1 MTNNK
6 TKWEALS
13 LKDKAS
19 LMKIFLSQGIQD
31 PKEMKDY
38 YNQFQSQQHSQ
49 QNNSFA
55 NGGDTNP
62 GMTGMMKARMAL
74 ANEFG
79 NKAAQRMVS
88 PNPNTYVF
96 TGKENT
102 PTNEKAGNIGTHYIG
117 SYGNI
122 VRPSIQ
128 EINGKMEYTGF
139 PSERT
144 NEDIKFET
152 PEDAEYFAEHYKEI
166 APMMNSFADGG
177 EEDVVGITKE
187 GMMALTKSLK
197 KKPVEKKPMEKKP
210 MEKASTG
217 QILSEMFDESVVQ
230 PIKTVGN
237 VAHAILNPKE
247 TLYRIMSQSPAPT
260 RSFSDVMKEIKRDPQ
275 ESLNSEPDYTGTFVD
290 ENNPNNKGKNLNKL
304 YLYQDETGL
313 RELNETEKN
322 QGVNYSAYLKSV
334 GRNPKDIKQYEGDI
348 GGDLHFPEYAKE
360 NIETLADLKTS
371 KAIGMR
377 LNSGTDNVAGH
388 LVKLG
393 RNDKGEVTVTR
404 SDLWDFEPKSYS
416 DSWGWGG
423 DNLSAYAQ
431 AAVLDKYGTPFIL
444 KDTDK
449 VSFEKPEVAF
459 DEDSNYGDQ
468 VAQYKFLLQSGIF
481 PEMTVTP
488 TENKFANPAIYA
500 INDLDR
506 GKQRDATSKT
516 NTNKKAFGGNLFA
529 NGGVTDMQEVYA
541 MQRQMNPGLQQQMA
555 QPSRNQGTLAAAPK
569 GTFSKGFDNR
579 TSAQRNADYLN
590 PIKGAA
596 ERNVQAYQNG
606 NSVWNGLQT
615 VGETALNAAAAT
627 IGAGAVKGVTTAVS
641 KVAPIAGK
649 AIQGAGYL
657 VDTNPL
663 NYLTPTNNVQSTA
676 RKVSG
681 VLSAPTLKGMS
692 TKALQTG
699 TKLGTKALYN
709 QAHFALGGPLFNE
722 DNPIEAFGGM
732 QTLPPVRFSAG
743 GKIKKCRKSR
753 C

>member
-177 EEDVVGITKE
+177 
-187 GMMALTKSLK
+187 
-197 KKPVEKKPMEKKP
+197 
-210 MEKASTG
+210 
-217 QILSEMFDESVVQ
+217 Q
-230 PIKTVGN
+230 
-237 VAHAILNPKE
+237 
-247 TLYRIMSQSPAPT
+247 
-260 RSFSDVMKEIKRDPQ
+260 
-275 ESLNSEPDYTGTFVD
+275 
-290 ENNPNNKGKNLNKL
+290 
-304 YLYQDETGL
+304 
-313 RELNETEKN
+313 
-322 QGVNYSAYLKSV
+322 
-334 GRNPKDIKQYEGDI
+334 
-348 GGDLHFPEYAKE
+348 
-360 NIETLADLKTS
+360 
-371 KAIGMR
+371 
-377 LNSGTDNVAGH
+377 
-388 LVKLG
+388 
-393 RNDKGEVTVTR
+393 
-404 SDLWDFEPKSYS
+404 
-416 DSWGWGG
+416 
-423 DNLSAYAQ
+423 
-431 AAVLDKYGTPFIL
+431 
-444 KDTDK
+444 
-449 VSFEKPEVAF
+449 
-459 DEDSNYGDQ
+459 
-468 VAQYKFLLQSGIF
+468 
-481 PEMTVTP
+481 
-488 TENKFANPAIYA
+488 
-500 INDLDR
+500 
-506 GKQRDATSKT
+506 T
-516 NTNKKAFGGNLFA
+516 NM
-529 NGGVTDMQEVYA
+529 DEVYA

-579 TSAQRNADYLN
+579 TAAQRNADYLN

-596 ERNVQAYQNG
+596 ERNAQAYQNG

-615 VGETALNAAAAT
+615 VGETALNSAAAT

-681 VLSAPTLKGMS
+681 VLSAPTLKGMA
-692 TKALQTG
+692 TKTLQTG

-722 DNPIEAFGGM
+722 DNPIEAFGGR
-732 QTLPPVRFSAG
+732 QTIPTVRFSAG
-743 GKIKKCRKSR
+743 GKIKKRRKSR

>member
-6 TKWEALS
+6 TKWEGLS
-13 LKDKAS
+13 LKDKSS
-19 LMKIFLSQGIQD
+19 LMKIFISQGIQD
-31 PKEMKDY
+31 PTEMKNY
-38 YNQFQSQQHSQ
+38 YNQFQSKPPSQ

-55 NGGDTNP
+55 DGGDTNP

-79 NKAAQRMVS
+79 NKAAERMVS

-177 EEDVVGITKE
+177 EEDLIGITKE
-187 GMMALTKSLK
+187 GMMAMTKSLK
-197 KKPVEKKPMEKKP
+197 KKPMEKKPVEKKPT
-210 MEKASTG
+210 EKASTG

-230 PIKTVGN
+230 PIKTVSN
-237 VAHAILNPKE
+237 VAHAVLNPKE
-247 TLYRIMSQSPAPT
+247 TLYRVMSQSSTPA
-260 RSFSDVMKEIKRDPQ
+260 RSISDVMEEIKRDPQ
-275 ESLNSEPDYTGTFVD
+275 ESLNSEPEYTGTYVD
-290 ENNPNNKGKNLNKL
+290 SSNPNNKGRNLNKL
-304 YLYQDETGL
+304 YLYQDETGF

-322 QGVNYSAYLKSV
+322 AGVNYSAYLKSV

-348 GGDLHFPEYAKE
+348 GGDLHFPEYAKK
-360 NIETLADLKTS
+360 NIENLANLKTS

-377 LNSGTDNVAGH
+377 FEGGNDNVAGH

-393 RNDKGEVTVTR
+393 RNAKGEVNVTR

-416 DSWGWGG
+416 DSWGAG
-423 DNLSAYAQ
+423 NLASYAQ

-449 VSFEKPEVAF
+449 VYFEKPEVAF
-459 DEDSNYGDQ
+459 DEDRDYGSQ
-468 VAQYKFLLQSGIF
+468 LAEYKLLLQSGIF

-488 TENKFANPAIYA
+488 TENTFAHAAQIA
-500 INDLDR
+500 MWELAE
-506 GKQRDATSKT
+506 GKQKAATSKT

-579 TSAQRNADYLN
+579 TAAQRNADYLN

-596 ERNVQAYQNG
+596 ERNAQAYQNG

-641 KVAPIAGK
+641 KVSPIAGK

-681 VLSAPTLKGMS
+681 VLSAPTSKGMA

-732 QTLPPVRFSAG
+732 QTIPAVRFSAG
-743 GKIKKCRKSR
+743 GKIKKRRKSR

>member
-19 LMKIFLSQGIQD
+19 LMKIFISQGIQD
-31 PKEMKDY
+31 PKEMQDY
-38 YNQFQSQQHSQ
+38 YNQFQSQKPSQ
-49 QNNSFA
+49 QN
-55 NGGDTNP
+55 
-62 GMTGMMKARMAL
+62 
-74 ANEFG
+74 
-79 NKAAQRMVS
+79 
-88 PNPNTYVF
+88 
-96 TGKENT
+96 
-102 PTNEKAGNIGTHYIG
+102 
-117 SYGNI
+117 
-122 VRPSIQ
+122 
-128 EINGKMEYTGF
+128 
-139 PSERT
+139 
-144 NEDIKFET
+144 
-152 PEDAEYFAEHYKEI
+152 
-166 APMMNSFADGG
+166 NSFADGG
-177 EEDVVGITKE
+177 EEH
-187 GMMALTKSLK
+187 MMRMTKSLK
-197 KKPVEKKPMEKKP
+197 KKPK
-210 MEKASTG
+210 EKASTG

-247 TLYRIMSQSPAPT
+247 TLYRIMSYSPAPT
-260 RSFSDVMKEIKRDPQ
+260 RSFSDIMEEIKRDPQ
-275 ESLNSEPDYTGTFVD
+275 ESLNSEPDYTGTHVD
-290 ENNPNNKGKNLNKL
+290 ENNPNNKGRNLNKL

-348 GGDLHFPEYAKE
+348 GNDLRFPEYAKE

-371 KAIGMR
+371 KALGMR
-377 LNSGTDNVAGH
+377 FNEGNDNVAGH
-388 LVKLG
+388 LAKLG
-393 RNDKGEVTVTR
+393 RNAKGEVTVTR
-404 SDLWDFEPKSYS
+404 SDLWDFEPKSYL
-416 DSWGWGG
+416 DSWGKLSG
-423 DNLSAYAQ
+423 NLSSYAQ
-431 AAVLDKYGTPFIL
+431 AAILDKYGTPFIL

-459 DEDSNYGDQ
+459 DEDRDYGDQ
-468 VAQYKFLLQSGIF
+468 VAQQKFLLQSGIF

-488 TENKFANPAIYA
+488 TVNTFAPAAMLA
-500 INDLDR
+500 INELDV
-506 GKQRDATSKT
+506 GKQRAATSKT

-555 QPSRNQGTLAAAPK
+555 QPSRNQGTLGAAPK

-579 TSAQRNADYLN
+579 TAAQRNADYLH

-596 ERNVQAYQNG
+596 ERNAQAYQNG

-627 IGAGAVKGVTTAVS
+627 VGAGAVKGITTAVS
-641 KVAPIAGK
+641 KVAPLAGK

-676 RKVSG
+676 RKATG
-681 VLSAPTLKGMS
+681 VLAAPNLKGMA
-692 TKALQTG
+692 TKALQVG

-722 DNPIEAFGGM
+722 DNPIEAFGGI

-743 GKIKKCRKSR
+743 GKIKKRRKSR